1 MRKKERIK
9 LIILAM
15 AIVLPWSV
23 NAQSDS
29 ESDRNFRSLQK
40 NSTIWAGSGSINH
53 NKDYMATADGYETIR
68 NTEISIDLKYL
79 KLTGSNIGLGVHG
92 FGSIF
97 ISDGFGSVGSGKLA
111 LGPVARYLFFQK
123 NAVNLYLEGSY
134 LLGYNLAL
142 NDASGSTDNND
153 VRFRSS
159 LKFGSSYRFSNN
171 IGIFMEVGPEWE
183 GDFPGFNS
191 DARGVHLSIGFQLFK
206 F

>member
-1 MRKKERIK
+1 MRRKERTR

-15 AIVLPWSV
+15 ALVFPWSV

-29 ESDRNFRSLQK
+29 ESDLNVRSLQK
-40 NSTIWAGSGSINH
+40 NSTIWAVGGLINH
-53 NKDYMATADGYETIR
+53 NKDYMGTNDGFETIR
-68 NTEISIDLKYL
+68 NTEISVDLEYV
-79 KLTGSNIGLGVHG
+79 KLTGSNIGFGIHS
-92 FGSIF
+92 FGSIL
-97 ISDGFGSVGSGKLA
+97 ISDGFGSVGTGKFA
-111 LGPVARYLFFQK
+111 LGPVARYLLYQK
-123 NAVNLYLEGSY
+123 SAVHFYLDGTY